1 MNNLIMYFVAYFV
14 VIALM
19 GVRYAVM
26 NVAFA
31 GFVGISIGFFVVSAL
46 ILLGVALIP
55 YLFVLTETPAQILSK
70 YDI

>member
-1 MNNLIMYFVAYFV
+1 
-14 VIALM
+14 M

-31 GFVGISIGFFVVSAL
+31 GFIGISIGFFVVSAL